1 MDERT
6 ARMCLAATIEPGHS
20 RIADAVAEF
29 GAAEVW
35 AGLTSGEADG
45 PLTGRARGVCAE
57 ELVQRTARHAQR
69 FVIPGDD
76 EWPVGLADLTGCE
89 PVNQLSGEPLGLW
102 LRGGGHLGE
111 LTSRAVA
118 VVGSRASSAYGD
130 TVASELAAELS
141 DAGRAV
147 LSGGA
152 YGIDAAAHRGGLAGR
167 TPTVAV
173 LASGLD
179 QPYPSGHGTLF
190 ERIATAGVLVSE
202 LPPGEHPTRVRFL
215 ARNRLIAAMAAGTVM
230 VEAAA
235 RSGAR
240 NTVTWA
246 NALHRVV
253 MAVPGPVT
261 SATSVTPHRLI
272 REAEAVLVTSAAEV
286 LELLSPLGRGVPRPT
301 GEHRPTDDLEPDELR
316 LYELVPSRGS
326 LAAGELAVRA
336 GLSMLTCLA
345 VLGRLGDAGFV
356 VQDDSGR
363 WRLPPREARRAG

>member
-1 MDERT
+1 MDERV

-20 RIADAVAEF
+20 RVADAVAEF

-35 AGLTSGEADG
+35 AELGAGEADG
-45 PLTGRARGVCAE
+45 PLTSRARTVRPE
-57 ELVQRTARHAQR
+57 ELVDRTARGGQR
-69 FVIPGDD
+69 FVIPGDE
-76 EWPVGLADLTGCE
+76 EWPVTLADLAGCE

-102 LRGGGHLGE
+102 VSGGGHLGE

-130 TVASELAAELS
+130 TVASELAAEIS
-141 DAGRAV
+141 EAGRAV
-147 LSGGA
+147 VSGGA
-152 YGIDAAAHRGGLAGR
+152 YGIDAAAHRGCLAGR

-179 QPYPSGHGTLF
+179 QPYPSGHGKLF
-190 ERIATAGVLVSE
+190 ERISSAGILVSE

-246 NALHRVV
+246 NALNRMV

-272 REAEAVLVTSAAEV
+272 RDAEAVLVTNAAEV
-286 LELLSPLGRGVPRPT
+286 LEMLSPLGRPTPRT
-301 GEHRPTDDLEPDELR
+301 HGEHRPTDELTPDELR
-316 LYELVPSRGS
+316 LFELVPGRGS
-326 LAAGELAVRA
+326 LPAGELAVRA
-336 GLSMLTCLA
+336 GMSMLTCLA
-345 VLGRLGDAGFV
+345 LLSRLSDAGFV
-356 VQDDSGR
+356 VQDDTGR
-363 WRLPPREARRAG
+363 WRLPPRKVKAVG